1 MQKVSSCGLL
11 LLALFLLF
19 ALPGCRSECP
29 LCGKVR
35 VTGTVVYVPLEG
47 GFFGILGDNGVQYEP
62 VNLPEE
68 FRVDGLRV
76 VFVAEHVEG
85 ASIFMWGELIRLIEI
100 EALRF

>member
-1 MQKVSSCGLL
+1 MRRVAVYLIFSLAFLL
-11 LLALFLLF
+11 LLASF
-19 ALPGCRSECP
+19 GCRGGCP
-29 LCGKVR
+29 LCGR
-35 VTGTVVYVPLEG
+35 IQVTGTVVYVPLEG

-85 ASIFMWGELIRLIEI
+85 AS
-100 EALRF
+100 